1 MWVREGHL
9 RLHRGEDLWAVAM
22 TVARALVGASI
33 PRSSTNWPQ
42 CFVPFS
48 KRGKVEREVFWGKLG
63 SFNEEDW
70 GWIES
75 SSIVDKYEEQF

>member
-48 KRGKVEREVFWGKLG
+48 KRGKVEREVFWEPH
-63 SFNEEDW
+63 SVPD
-70 GWIES
+70 S
-75 SSIVDKYEEQF
+75 SYIHRGFEIKW